1 MKRKKLRK
9 LMRLCLILAVVSGM
23 TMLVGII
30 ICVRANRLSDA
41 YDSSPVDLGNPGNA
55 FLYDE
60 RYCKLETSRALSH
73 LVDVTDSGSERS
85 DNYRYYAV
93 YVSSNPQR
101 FVLVRVEEEDFP
113 TYEKLASGESSKP
126 LVVRGRVHPLSDG
139 VKDSL
144 KILVDSLKAMD
155 TSGRQDYDK
164 MFLNVYLEPEEPKDY
179 SGLMSFGLWL
189 VLGGMVLGG
198 AGVFGVWYFRHQEM
212 LSRVV
217 TAAEFER
224 KNRKWENR

>member
-23 TMLVGII
+23 TMFVGIFI
-30 ICVRANRLSDA
+30 SLRANRLSDA
-41 YDSSPVDLGNPGNA
+41 YDSTPVDLGNPGNA

-60 RYCKLETSRALSH
+60 RYCKLETTRALSH
-73 LVDVTDSGSERS
+73 LIDVTDTDSN
-85 DNYRYYAV
+85 DYRYYAV

-101 FVLVRVEEEDFP
+101 FVLVRVEKEDFP
-113 TYEKLASGESSKP
+113 TYEKLVGANSSEP
-126 LVVRGRVHPLSDG
+126 LRVRGRIHPLSDG

-155 TSGRQDYDK
+155 TSGQQDYDK
-164 MFLNVYLEPEEPKDY
+164 MFMDVYLEPEEPKDY
-179 SGLMSFGLWL
+179 SRLMSFGLWL
-189 VLGGMVLGG
+189 VLGGLVLCG
-198 AGVFGVWYFRHQEM
+198 AGAFGKWYFGHQEM

-217 TAAEFER
+217 TAAEFEK
-224 KNRKWENR
+224 KNRRWENR